1 VYEKDM
7 KTTAE
12 QNSHYRCLFRIPEY
26 QIQTAFVS
34 HAQPIWHNT
43 KFTLGNRNPPVGS
56 STFQS
61 RGKEGK
67 VVTVTNK
74 HFYRSTRN
82 HSKTSCSQLLAEL
95 LRRNKL
101 CCTALC
107 CWSQFLFFLSF

>member
-12 QNSHYRCLFRIPEY
+12 QNSHYRCLFCIPEY
-26 QIQTAFVS
+26 QTQTAFVS

-61 RGKEGK
+61 RRKEGK
-67 VVTVTNK
+67 VTVTNK